1 MVIPTAVQSELRTI
15 YSIVSQNQRCSNRIV
30 LSLKMEVTT
39 EIVIKMKPKDGL
51 SRKSLDILP
60 QYMFEG
66 VSNDIS

>member
-39 EIVIKMKPKDGL
+39 EIVIKMKPKDGF
-51 SRKSLDILP
+51 SRKSLDVLP